1 MSKVKVNKR
10 ILAAILATTMT
21 TSIAGF
27 ALISHFNKKVEK
39 EENKIGYT
47 NISPIFNFKVDPED
61 FVILDL
67 GDHNTVRTHFEDKKM
82 RYCNENDISLGIIIS
97 PDSETESDIY
107 DDVEYAKGIVKN
119 YGIDFPVYLDID
131 RIITNDNLNNEM
143 KTKLIK
149 DFVEKCSAN
158 NIYVGLYGTDTNLCR
173 VKQYCGITE
182 YDSFLVMDKDVIEY
196 DGTYNVY
203 QDLEGNVVSY
213 TDVSTIIQD
222 KALNKPN
229 QFAND
234 GAYTVSETD
243 DLVDI
248 ALRYGMSVNELLEF
262 NEISKDDVVSGTVLR
277 IPSII
282 DKSVPENLEVT
293 YQELETPIRGCD
305 ISYAQG
311 EDIAWDKMSENF
323 EFIILRC
330 CQGTSA
336 DSCFETN
343 AKNANINNIPIG
355 AYCYNDF
362 NLYNSESKEDFIK
375 KQESQADYVLSLL
388 KNKKIDYPIYLD
400 IEAPNGCSLS
410 DELDAD
416 AVQNMIR
423 IWCEKMSASGYIPG
437 LYCNQSGF
445 EYLQNCVD
453 EDLTEVLEV
462 WIAGGEQYT
471 GGTESIPFEEITTS
485 DSVKENIPGA
495 ATVQSTDSAVGAGA
509 GNHEG
514 HLDIN
519 FSYVDYTAKNVIGT
533 NEETFAIKEFDR
545 VDGEMVGIGIAG
557 GAIILGETA
566 AAIAL
571 AAKKKNKSKVKTR
584 KK

>member
-10 ILAAILATTMT
+10 LLALILAGTMT
-21 TSIAGF
+21 AGVTAF
-27 ALISHFNKKVEK
+27 VLSALSNKKVEK
-39 EENKIGYT
+39 EENRIGYT
-47 NISPIFNFKVDPED
+47 DINPFFNFNVDEED
-61 FVILDL
+61 FVILDI
-67 GDHNTVRTHFEDKKM
+67 GDHDTVRTHFEDRKM
-82 RYCNENDISLGIIIS
+82 KYCNENDISLGIIVS

-107 DDVEYAKGIVKN
+107 DDVEYAKGIVKE

-182 YDSFLVMDKDVIEY
+182 YDAFVVMDKEVIEY
-196 DGTYNVY
+196 DGSYNVY
-203 QDLEGNVVSY
+203 QDLEGNIESY
-213 TDVSTIIQD
+213 TDVSTIIQT
-222 KALNKPN
+222 KALNQSN
-229 QFAND
+229 QFTND
-234 GAYTVSETD
+234 GSYTVSTTD

-262 NEISKDDVVSGTVLR
+262 NEISKGDVVEGTVLR

-293 YQELETPIRGCD
+293 YEELQTPIRGCD

-311 EDIAWDKMSENF
+311 EDIEWDKMSENF

-330 CQGTSA
+330 CQGTSP

-355 AYCYNDF
+355 AYCYNNF
-362 NLYNSESKEDFIK
+362 NLNNSESKEDFIK
-375 KQESQADYVLSLL
+375 KQEAQADYALSLL
-388 KNKKIDYPIYLD
+388 KNKKIDYPVYLD

-410 DELDAD
+410 DELDEE
-416 AVQNMIR
+416 AVQNMIK
-423 IWCEKMSASGYIPG
+423 IWCEKMSSSGYIPG

-445 EYLQNCVD
+445 DFLQSCVD

-471 GGTESIPFEEITTS
+471 GGTQSIPFEEITAS

-509 GNHEG
+509 GNDEG

-519 FSYVDYTAKNVIGT
+519 FSYKDYTDKNVIGT
-533 NEETFAIKEFDR
+533 TTETFAIKEFDR
-545 VDGEMVGIGIAG
+545 VDGEMIGIAAG
-557 GAIILGETA
+557 GVILVGGSATG
-566 AAIAL
+566 IAL
-571 AAKKKNKSKVKTR
+571 AMRKKNKSKVKTR
-584 KK
+584 RK